1 MGWCVDVGPARQ
13 VESSVSELV
22 SFSQQGPR
30 EGMAGSGLMRGT
42 HPVVVDPSSQVL
54 APKCKV
60 SAEEKRASRAIR
72 QEKGNLLEGKER
84 VIGP

>member
-1 MGWCVDVGPARQ
+1 MGWCVDVSPARQ
-13 VESSVSELV
+13 VENSVLELV

-30 EGMAGSGLMRGT
+30 EGITGSGLMRGT

-54 APKCKV
+54 VPKCKV
-60 SAEEKRASRAIR
+60 SAEEERASRVIR

-84 VIGP
+84 VIDP